1 MKNKDITEPV
11 NEKLSEKLVREKEL
25 NTVNPRKNEDTFEID
40 DEEYTIIRSI
50 N

>member
-11 NEKLSEKLVREKEL
+11 NEKLLEKLVREKEL
-25 NTVNPRKNEDTFEID
+25 NTVNTRKNEDTFEID